1 MGFKVAVVGATGNV
15 GREILTTLA
24 ERNFPAD
31 EMVALASS
39 ASVGREVS
47 FGEDDVLRVQA
58 LDTFD
63 FKGIDIVLSSPG
75 GKVSKAFAP
84 RAAKAGAVVIDN
96 TSAFRMEPDVP
107 LVVPEV
113 NPEAIAQY
121 KKRNIIANPNCST
134 IQMMVALKPLHD
146 IARIKRVVVAT
157 YQSVSGAGRAAMDE
171 LFNQTRAI
179 YVNDPIR
186 PEHLTKQIAFNVI
199 PHIDVFM
206 DDGSTK
212 EEWKMTVE
220 TRKILD
226 PDIAVTATCVRVPVF
241 IGHAE
246 AVNVEFAQPIS
257 EDRARAALRAA
268 PGVVV
273 LDHRVDEGY
282 VTPSEAAGEDAVYVS
297 RIRRDPTVPNGLNLW
312 VVSDNLRK
320 GAALN
325 AVQIAEILAAEHLG
339 GGKRAGSRPK
349 LELVRAK

>member
-1 MGFKVAVVGATGNV
+1 
-15 GREILTTLA
+15 
-24 ERNFPAD
+24 
-31 EMVALASS
+31 
-39 ASVGREVS
+39 
-47 FGEDDVLRVQA
+47 
-58 LDTFD
+58 
-63 FKGIDIVLSSPG
+63 
-75 GKVSKAFAP
+75 
-84 RAAKAGAVVIDN
+84 
-96 TSAFRMEPDVP
+96 
-107 LVVPEV
+107 VVPV
-113 NPEAIAQY
+113 LITGAIAQY
-121 KKRNIIANPNCST
+121 QKRGIIANPNCST
-134 IQMMVALKPLHD
+134 IQMVVALKPLHD
-146 IARIKRVVVAT
+146 LARIKRVVVAT

-179 YVNDPIR
+179 YVNDPVK

-199 PHIDVFM
+199 PHIDAFM

-212 EEWKMTVE
+212 EEWKMAVE

-246 AVNVEFAQPIS
+246 AVTVEFERPLS
-257 EDRARAALRAA
+257 EDRARAALQKA
-268 PGVVV
+268 PGVIV
-273 LDHRVDEGY
+273 LDHRLDEGY
-282 VTPSEAAGEDAVYVS
+282 VTPAEAAGEDAVYVS
-297 RIRRDPTVPNGLNLW
+297 RIRRDPTVPNALNLW